1 MEGLKKLY
9 NWLCDKVEDKDICVE
24 ERVTYSKVLDYIERN
39 ISTKYRFNRK
49 NIKSNSNE
57 NSFI

>member
-39 ISTKYRFNRK
+39 ISTKEY
-49 NIKSNSNE
+49 I
-57 NSFI
+57 